1 MATGMMNHKQLRYDG
16 LVDPT
21 EFLNAFGLQA
31 LMYNWNE
38 DKQVLAIGFM
48 LTGKAKRVVETMTGD
63 KTKIDQIKNAILAGC
78 VETKEV

>member
-1 MATGMMNHKQLRYDG
+1 MMNHKQLRYDG

-38 DKQVLAIGFM
+38 VKQVQAIGFM
-48 LTGKAKRVVETMTGD
+48 LAGKAKRVVETMTRD

-78 VETKEV
+78 VETKEVLT